1 MLKLEKVQI
10 LKEKV
15 HLAIELISTVRSV
28 KQTKSRYHV
37 EWQNPRLMVRQSSEC
52 GLLSDRQSQ
61 TLFQRP
67 RSPSPES
74 RRGVPQFQ
82 TRVGRQRGRTFV
94 PWRRGSICLKMSPTQ
109 FCLSSFDNC
118 WLLFP
123 FQSNQTFRVEVNL
136 CWGRFLVRDRWGDLA
151 RSPREWNSPKTV
163 GRNHCRLLRRKNR
176 GRTRDKIR
184 TQAKYDLQG
193 DWYWSQTGAS
203 RMWWND
209 MSKYQSL
216 LSLSET

>member
-1 MLKLEKVQI
+1 
-10 LKEKV
+10 
-15 HLAIELISTVRSV
+15 
-28 KQTKSRYHV
+28 
-37 EWQNPRLMVRQSSEC
+37 MVRQSSEC

-94 PWRRGSICLKMSPTQ
+94 PWRRRST
-109 FCLSSFDNC
+109 
-118 WLLFP
+118 LLENF
-123 FQSNQTFRVEVNL
+123 SNTVLPVELWRLMTYCFFFRATRHSE
-136 CWGRFLVRDRWGDLA
+136 WRWIFAEEDFLVRDRWGDLA

-193 DWYWSQTGAS
+193 DWYWS
-203 RMWWND
+203 
-209 MSKYQSL
+209 
-216 LSLSET
+216 